1 MAKKDFIRDLKIDLL
16 SKGVRISSENK
27 GRKGGAGP
35 AGSKNIIFE
44 DTVANVPT
52 FAQFV
57 ENSPYSLDINGDK
70 GVLNKFGERVI
81 DVKIPQPSFYKL
93 QTREG
98 IPYNKIALLHGADC
112 LATTVVQHC
121 VYWDT
126 PLRCRFCG
134 IELSK
139 GSTLDIKKPEEIAEV
154 AEAAKR
160 LDGVTHVTLT
170 IGTLKE
176 GDEIEIL
183 GKCANAI
190 KKSADIPVHVQFEPL
205 KDFRRMEDLYS
216 KGVDTVGIHI
226 ESFDKDVLKRVAPAK
241 AKIGFDRYL
250 KALEY
255 AVNVFGENQVSS
267 FIIIGLGENDES
279 VIEGCM
285 NLAGMGV
292 YPFVVPISP
301 IPGSYMEDAVP
312 PSFERM
318 KRIYESVAYIL
329 NKENLSWKNNKAGCV
344 RCRACS
350 ALDVFE

>member
-1 MAKKDFIRDLKIDLL
+1 MAKKEFIRDLKVDLL
-16 SKGVRISSENK
+16 SSGVRISTEDK

-35 AGSKNIIFE
+35 AGSKNIIIE

-57 ENSPYSLDINGDK
+57 ANSPYTLDIDGDK
-70 GVLNKFGERVI
+70 GVLKRFNERI
-81 DVKIPQPSFYKL
+81 TDVKIPQPRFYKL

-126 PLRCRFCG
+126 PLRCKFCG

-139 GSTLDIKKPEEIAEV
+139 GSTLDIKRPEDIAEV

-160 LDGVTHVTLT
+160 LDDVKHVTLT

-176 GDEIEIL
+176 SNEVEIL
-183 GKCANAI
+183 GECVAAI
-190 KKSADIPVHVQFEPL
+190 KEIAKIPVHVQFEPL
-205 KDFRRMEDLYS
+205 KDLKQMEDLYA
-216 KGVDTVGIHI
+216 KGVDTVGIHV
-226 ESFDKDVLKRVAPAK
+226 ESFDKEILKNVAPAK

-250 KALEY
+250 KALKY

-267 FIIIGLGENDES
+267 FIIIGLGESDES
-279 VIEGCM
+279 VIEGCKT
-285 NLAGMGV
+285 LAEMGV

-312 PSFERM
+312 PSSERM
-318 KRIYESVAYIL
+318 KKIYESVASIL
-329 NKENLSWKNNKAGCV
+329 NRENLSWKKNKAGCV